1 MECIINCDEIKE
13 KNIVFKLPI
22 RNQNAKYSH
31 FYKILYS
38 SSKIS
43 MKYILLNISTIQYSI
58 HEGPCKYKVVIEK
71 SDKNVQSICKVEYMI
86 LKALNNSLNKN
97 IILNLS
103 KDIQEKPYLYSFLQ
117 YPVIKHLLL
126 KISGVWENETSIG
139 LVYKFTYI
147 TSTENLSNI
156 ID

>member
-1 MECIINCDEIKE
+1 S
-13 KNIVFKLPI
+13 L
-22 RNQNAKYSH
+22 
-31 FYKILYS
+31 
-38 SSKIS
+38 
-43 MKYILLNISTIQYSI
+43 
-58 HEGPCKYKVVIEK
+58 
-71 SDKNVQSICKVEYMI
+71 CKVEYMI
-86 LKALNNSLNKN
+86 LNALNNSLNKN

-103 KDIQEKPYLYSFLQ
+103 KDIQEKPYLYSFSQ

-126 KISGVWENETSIG
+126 KISGVWENDVSIG